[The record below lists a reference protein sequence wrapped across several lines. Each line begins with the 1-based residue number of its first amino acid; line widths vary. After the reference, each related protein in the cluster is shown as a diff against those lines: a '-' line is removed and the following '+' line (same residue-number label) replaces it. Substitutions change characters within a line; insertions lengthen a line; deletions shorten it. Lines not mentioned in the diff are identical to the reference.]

1 MKVLVTGAK
10 GQLGQDVVKLLEG
23 QTCEVFGF
31 GREELNITDE
41 KQVNEKYYQ
50 FSQML
55 LFIRRHIR
63 RWIKLKVMKKL
74 LLKLMLKGQSI

>member
-41 KQVNEKYYQ
+41 NK
-50 FSQML
+50 
-55 LFIRRHIR
+55 
-63 RWIKLKVMKKL
+63 
-74 LLKLMLKGQSI
+74 